1 MLDIFAEFGNGTAI
15 LVMLGVVVVLTVPA
29 IRIARST
36 DRSATWT
43 SAILLGL
50 LLTTIGLLAIGDIPS
65 RILYWFDANH
75 EAIAGRIPIEPLAE
89 LMASKNYFLI
99 RDIVANTIQVAFF
112 VILVAAVYFWGE
124 RHKREGR
131 FGS

>member
-1 MLDIFAEFGNGTAI
+1 MLDIFAELGNGLAI
-15 LVMLGVVVVLTVPA
+15 MIMLGVVVVLSIPA
-29 IRIARST
+29 VRIARS

-43 SAILLGL
+43 SAILLGT
-50 LLTTIGLLAIGDIPS
+50 LLTTIGLLTIGDIPS

-75 EAIAGRIPIEPLAE
+75 EALAGKIPIAPLADM
-89 LMASKNYFLI
+89 MAGKNYFLI
-99 RDIVANTIQVAFF
+99 RDIVANTVQITFF